1 MPPAQQP
8 EDRQR
13 ARRLMRERSLQ
24 HQHRTMPG
32 QPPHL
37 REQPFGGRRVQV
49 QAMVGGIARQHRRLH
64 TRGNGPVDGG
74 AEAAIGFCQIP
85 GAVVQIGE
93 MGEADHD
100 ALPREARCS
109 SLSILSR

>member
-1 MPPAQQP
+1 MI
-8 EDRQR
+8 
-13 ARRLMRERSLQ
+13 
-24 HQHRTMPG
+24 G
-32 QPPHL
+32 QPPDL
-37 REQPFGGRRVQV
+37 GEQPFGGRRVQV

-64 TRGNGPVDGG
+64 TQRNGSIDGIT
-74 AEAAIGFCQIP
+74 EATIGFDQVLRT
-85 GAVVQIGE
+85 VVQIGE